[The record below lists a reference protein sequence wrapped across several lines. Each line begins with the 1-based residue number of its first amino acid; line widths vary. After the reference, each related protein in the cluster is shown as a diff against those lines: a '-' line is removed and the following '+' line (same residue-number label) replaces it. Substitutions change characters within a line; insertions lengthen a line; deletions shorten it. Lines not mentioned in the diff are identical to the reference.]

1 MEEVLSTWGQ
11 DLLWR
16 SGIALDWVKKNICQ
30 SQLGIDAGLVLALD
44 NIKSSVRSTIK
55 RNSSRQVSTCVC
67 PQDTVLLP
75 RRLAENC
82 PWPAENARPAN
93 NFLIQRGPRTS
104 HCLPGLEIDLLLT
117 LPNFTVTVLA
127 QECDASSFCWYL
139 EWLLLSWCNTSG
151 LRLAVERIQHISWT
165 IWFVEIYLKKNSK
178 FDNGN

>member
-1 MEEVLSTWGQ
+1 MEIKKIESCQVKVGLISLGFHHLKWRHESEFHFTKERLSTWGQ
-11 DLLWR
+11 DLLLLWR
-16 SGIALDWVKKNICQ
+16 SGIALDWVREKNIWK

-82 PWPAENARPAN
+82 PWPAENARPAD

-104 HCLPGLEIDLLLT
+104 PCLPGPFSAFQKYQPGQPCVPCFPSALCV
-117 LPNFTVTVLA
+117 PCV
-127 QECDASSFCWYL
+127 
-139 EWLLLSWCNTSG
+139 
-151 LRLAVERIQHISWT
+151 
-165 IWFVEIYLKKNSK
+165 
-178 FDNGN
+178 

>member
-1 MEEVLSTWGQ
+1 MEIEKIKVLSSQSRDDLTGISAASKMKTWKRFCQ
-11 DLLWR
+11 PEVKISCS
-16 SGIALDWVKKNICQ
+16 SGGLALHWTEWKINIWQ

-82 PWPAENARPAN
+82 PWPAENGRPAD

-104 HCLPGLEIDLLLT
+104 PCLPGLEIDLLLT

-127 QECDASSFCWYL
+127 QECDASSFCWY
-139 EWLLLSWCNTSG
+139 
-151 LRLAVERIQHISWT
+151 
-165 IWFVEIYLKKNSK
+165 
-178 FDNGN
+178 

>member
-1 MEEVLSTWGQ
+1 MEIKKIESCQVKVGLISLGFHHLKWRHESEFHFTKERLSTWGQ
-11 DLLWR
+11 DLLLLWR
-16 SGIALDWVKKNICQ
+16 SGIALDWVRKKNIWQ

-82 PWPAENARPAN
+82 PWPAENARPAD

-104 HCLPGLEIDLLLT
+104 PCLPGLEIDLLLT

-127 QECDASSFCWYL
+127 QECDASSFCWY
-139 EWLLLSWCNTSG
+139 
-151 LRLAVERIQHISWT
+151 
-165 IWFVEIYLKKNSK
+165 
-178 FDNGN
+178 